1 MSGKTYATNR
11 ELALNALGVQEQFRN
26 KGTIRASAPG
36 SPRHVVNDGGTIRSA
51 KEQTGWR
58 IRCDQ
63 VGTCG
68 LSRSGWCLA
77 GVQSLRRGCAEGCQ
91 KEELRPA
98 EALTRKVSPRP
109 DEAPGAARAW
119 VRSDVRLLPGLRSKP
134 WPEAQ
139 GTGAVDGCRPR
150 LHQPLPQALPLG

>member
-1 MSGKTYATNR
+1 MSDKTYATNR

-63 VGTCG
+63 VGTDG
-68 LSRSGWCLA
+68 GYEFTVGANTHTVRAGEAEPFNITFDVPRHLRLEQIGMVSGWGA
-77 GVQSLRRGCAEGCQ
+77 IVATRLR
-91 KEELRPA
+91 
-98 EALTRKVSPRP
+98 
-109 DEAPGAARAW
+109 
-119 VRSDVRLLPGLRSKP
+119 
-134 WPEAQ
+134 
-139 GTGAVDGCRPR
+139 
-150 LHQPLPQALPLG
+150 